1 MPIVVVGNKTDQART
16 TAQPELEAVASLDWE
31 HGYVECSAR
40 DNYNVDQVT
49 WSPGDDGDGD
59 GDGGGGVQVFK
70 ELLHQ
75 AKSRFDFRAPVSG
88 SGRGSLPGTPLVMRR
103 RTSLPQVMIMMVMM
117 MMMMMMMVMMIMMT
131 MVLQVPAFSRL
142 MQSSGDTAE
151 AAGAKKVE
159 KRSHSFALSRR
170 RDSCKVQ

>member
-1 MPIVVVGNKTDQART
+1 M
-16 TAQPELEAVASLDWE
+16 
-31 HGYVECSAR
+31 
-40 DNYNVDQVT
+40 
-49 WSPGDDGDGD
+49 
-59 GDGGGGVQVFK
+59 FK

-103 RTSLPQVMIMMVMM
+103 RTSLPQVMMMVMM
-117 MMMMMMMVMMIMMT
+117 MMMMMMMMM
-131 MVLQVPAFSRL
+131 QVPAFSRL

>member
-1 MPIVVVGNKTDQART
+1 M
-16 TAQPELEAVASLDWE
+16 
-31 HGYVECSAR
+31 
-40 DNYNVDQVT
+40 
-49 WSPGDDGDGD
+49 
-59 GDGGGGVQVFK
+59 FK

-103 RTSLPQVMIMMVMM
+103 RTSLPQVMMMIMM
-117 MMMMMMMVMMIMMT
+117 MMIMMMMIMMMMVH
-131 MVLQVPAFSRL
+131 QVPAFSRL

>member
-1 MPIVVVGNKTDQART
+1 M
-16 TAQPELEAVASLDWE
+16 
-31 HGYVECSAR
+31 
-40 DNYNVDQVT
+40 
-49 WSPGDDGDGD
+49 
-59 GDGGGGVQVFK
+59 FK

-103 RTSLPQVMIMMVMM
+103 RTSLPQVMMMMMMIMMMMMMMIVMMIIVMKMM
-117 MMMMMMMVMMIMMT
+117 MMMMMMMMM
-131 MVLQVPAFSRL
+131 QVPAFSRL

>member
-1 MPIVVVGNKTDQART
+1 M
-16 TAQPELEAVASLDWE
+16 
-31 HGYVECSAR
+31 
-40 DNYNVDQVT
+40 
-49 WSPGDDGDGD
+49 
-59 GDGGGGVQVFK
+59 FK

-103 RTSLPQVMIMMVMM
+103 RTSLPQVMMMIVMMIIMMVMM
-117 MMMMMMMVMMIMMT
+117 KMMMMM
-131 MVLQVPAFSRL
+131 QVPAFSRL

>member
-1 MPIVVVGNKTDQART
+1 M
-16 TAQPELEAVASLDWE
+16 
-31 HGYVECSAR
+31 
-40 DNYNVDQVT
+40 
-49 WSPGDDGDGD
+49 
-59 GDGGGGVQVFK
+59 QVFK

-75 AKSRFDFRAPVSG
+75 AKSRFDFRAPVSY

-103 RTSLPQVMIMMVMM
+103 RTSLPQVMMMIVMMIIIIMM
-117 MMMMMMMVMMIMMT
+117 MMMMM
-131 MVLQVPAFSRL
+131 QVPAFSRL

>member
-1 MPIVVVGNKTDQART
+1 MVLQVPIVVVGNKTDQART

-40 DNYNVDQVT
+40 DNYNVDQVI
-49 WSPGDDGDGD
+49 WSPGDGGDGD
-59 GDGGGGVQVFK
+59 GDGGGVQVFK

-103 RTSLPQVMIMMVMM
+103 RTSLPQVMVMM
-117 MMMMMMMVMMIMMT
+117 MMLMMMLMMM

-151 AAGAKKVE
+151 AAAAKKVE

>member
-1 MPIVVVGNKTDQART
+1 M
-16 TAQPELEAVASLDWE
+16 
-31 HGYVECSAR
+31 
-40 DNYNVDQVT
+40 
-49 WSPGDDGDGD
+49 
-59 GDGGGGVQVFK
+59 QVFK

-103 RTSLPQVMIMMVMM
+103 RTSLPQVMMMVMM
-117 MMMMMMMVMMIMMT
+117 MMMMMMMM
-131 MVLQVPAFSRL
+131 QVPAFSRL

>member
-40 DNYNVDQVT
+40 DNTNVDQVT
-49 WSPGDDGDGD
+49 WSPGDGGDGD
-59 GDGGGGVQVFK
+59 DGGGGVQVFK

-103 RTSLPQVMIMMVMM
+103 RTSLPQVMV
-117 MMMMMMMVMMIMMT
+117 MMVMMINI

-142 MQSSGDTAE
+142 MQSSGDTA
-151 AAGAKKVE
+151 
-159 KRSHSFALSRR
+159 
-170 RDSCKVQ
+170 

>member
-1 MPIVVVGNKTDQART
+1 M
-16 TAQPELEAVASLDWE
+16 
-31 HGYVECSAR
+31 
-40 DNYNVDQVT
+40 
-49 WSPGDDGDGD
+49 
-59 GDGGGGVQVFK
+59 QVFK

-103 RTSLPQVMIMMVMM
+103 RTSLPQVMMMVTV
-117 MMMMMMMVMMIMMT
+117 MMMVM

-142 MQSSGDTAE
+142 MESSGDTAE

>member
-1 MPIVVVGNKTDQART
+1 M
-16 TAQPELEAVASLDWE
+16 
-31 HGYVECSAR
+31 
-40 DNYNVDQVT
+40 
-49 WSPGDDGDGD
+49 
-59 GDGGGGVQVFK
+59 FK

-103 RTSLPQVMIMMVMM
+103 RTSLPQVMMMMGMMIMMMMIMM
-117 MMMMMMMVMMIMMT
+117 MMMMM
-131 MVLQVPAFSRL
+131 QVPAFSRL

>member
-1 MPIVVVGNKTDQART
+1 M
-16 TAQPELEAVASLDWE
+16 
-31 HGYVECSAR
+31 
-40 DNYNVDQVT
+40 
-49 WSPGDDGDGD
+49 
-59 GDGGGGVQVFK
+59 FK

-117 MMMMMMMVMMIMMT
+117 MMMMI

-151 AAGAKKVE
+151 AAAAKKVE